1 VWGAEMI
8 YSGLQS
14 VEKRENPRKDLEV
27 QLIANPLN
35 TPYLIQGWVQNI
47 SFGGIRVKNKIP
59 PSPFEKEE
67 EVRFL
72 IKKGGLVLSGE
83 GKVVWTNDMQG
94 EVGIKFT
101 ELTDEMRSSI
111 EKFLGLLA

>member
-1 VWGAEMI
+1 MI
-8 YSGLQS
+8 SNGLQS
-14 VEKRENPRKDLEV
+14 IEKLENPGKDLEV
-27 QLIANPLN
+27 QLIENAID

-72 IKKGGLVLSGE
+72 IKKGGVVLSGE

-101 ELTDEMRSSI
+101 QLADEMRNSL

>member
-1 VWGAEMI
+1 MI
-8 YSGLQS
+8 SNGLQS
-14 VEKRENPRKDLEV
+14 VEKRKNPRKDFEV

-47 SFGGIRVKNKIP
+47 SFGGIGVKNRIP

-67 EVRFL
+67 EVRFF
-72 IKKGGLVLSGE
+72 IKKDDLVLSGE
-83 GKVVWTNDMQG
+83 GKVVWAADMQG

-101 ELTDEMRSSI
+101 RLADEMRSSL
-111 EKFLGLLA
+111 EKFFGLLA